1 MAELREIIQDRTQPL
16 DVRIDAVKKLSEESR
31 EYNELRNILFSVIE
45 PEDEDPILRSAALA
59 VLSFRNPAAS
69 IQLLVRPFENSAVRH
84 AAIEILDKIA
94 PVTGEQEALLAA
106 ELSVLHG
113 TLTAQEIE
121 ALHLDSQWKQIL
133 LARINQS
140 RTSDPEIDRSCGVIN
155 LGRRWGR
162 DLRVLEFLKEELQQP
177 LADRR
182 RDAVWGLCTLGELGP
197 ALNAANDPS
206 PVVRSVLARMLGYY
220 HEAQGIEV
228 LQNLLQDSDT
238 DVSKEA
244 KTALRLLNQLETPR
258 SIEQPPRSTALGE
271 LLSEISRV
279 QLADRRIAAGMPDH
293 KITAGWLGEPGAA
306 EAEIVSAE
314 QRLGIRLPPSYRAF
328 LADSNG
334 FDHIGPFIYRLYSAG
349 EIDWFRVRN
358 QDWIDAYQIGDDI
371 TPEEHLA
378 TPDDCVRFR
387 TAYLSSCLQ
396 ISEEGDSA
404 VVLMNPEVLNDE
416 GEWETW
422 FFANWNPGATRYPS
436 FRAYVAS
443 ELESLIRLRESKR
456 ES

>member
-16 DVRIDAVKKLSEESR
+16 DVRIDAVKKLSQESR
-31 EYNELRNILFSVIE
+31 EDNELRNILFSVIE
-45 PEDEDPILRSAALA
+45 PEDEDPNLRSVALA
-59 VLSFRNPAAS
+59 VLSIRNPAAS
-69 IQLLVRPFENSAVRH
+69 IQLLVRPFENSAVRR
-84 AAIEILDKIA
+84 AAIEILDKLA
-94 PVTGEQEALLAA
+94 PVTGEQEALLSA
-106 ELSVLHG
+106 ELSGLNG

-121 ALHLDSQWKQIL
+121 ALHLDGQWKQIL
-133 LARINQS
+133 LAKINQS
-140 RTSDPEIDRSCGVIN
+140 RTSDPEIDRSCAVIN

-162 DLRVLEFLKEELQQP
+162 DLRVLEFLKEELEQP
-177 LADRR
+177 FADRR

-197 ALNAANDPS
+197 ALNLANDPA
-206 PVVRSVLARMLGYY
+206 PVVRSVLARTLGYY

-228 LQNLLQDSDT
+228 LQHLLQDSDSE
-238 DVSKEA
+238 VSKEA
-244 KTALRLLNQLETPR
+244 KTALRLLNQLEMPR
-258 SIEQPPRSTALGE
+258 SIGQPPRSTALGE
-271 LLSEISRV
+271 ILSEISRV
-279 QLADRRIAAGMPDH
+279 QLADRRIAAGMPDR
-293 KITAGWLGEPGAA
+293 KITAGWLGEPGAD

-314 QRLGIRLPPSYRAF
+314 QRLGVRFPASYRAF

-334 FDHIGPFIYRLYSAG
+334 FDHIGPFIYRLYSAA
-349 EIDWFRVRN
+349 EIDWFHVRN

-443 ELESLIRLRESKR
+443 ELESLIQLRESKR